1 MTPERVS
8 RSDDEKLYQP
18 RIHSRR
24 IRELYRIRLET
35 GDPITL
41 LVDTAIAEFVERRK
55 AGIDQAHMDD
65 NHADRYH
72 KHITDSYTE

>member
-1 MTPERVS
+1 MTPERIN

-18 RIHSRR
+18 RIHSRW

-41 LVDTAIAEFVERRK
+41 LVNTALAEFVERRK
-55 AGIDQAHMDD
+55 AGIDQ
-65 NHADRYH
+65 
-72 KHITDSYTE
+72 TDTTNNYGDT